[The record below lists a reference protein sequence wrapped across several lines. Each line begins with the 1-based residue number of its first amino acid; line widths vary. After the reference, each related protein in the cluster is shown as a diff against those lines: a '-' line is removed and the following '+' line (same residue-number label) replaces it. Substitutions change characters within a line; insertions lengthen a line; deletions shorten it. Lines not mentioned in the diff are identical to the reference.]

1 MVRRILSYV
10 FIVFGLAAL
19 VLSTSRNAMEYI
31 SIKRDTTAWWGAY
44 PCLNGD
50 LVSLSYLDAVKRFNP
65 PPNHVP
71 LKKAEHST
79 SDNIV
84 LYLHGDSYTY
94 HLSDSIFTGTSAFHY
109 IDRNHG
115 LKFTLDTSKRNV
127 LVIEVSERYL
137 RPYFST
143 LRMLDEVGDTTKSTP
158 AQASIY
164 GMPLS
169 NHYASIL
176 PSFEVNDLF
185 NKYINQNLQCNLFN
199 YNFIIP
205 IFEYKAALNY
215 YVFNRAS
222 GNVVISKDKNFL
234 FLKETVSLTD
244 AGSSYIPLNEN
255 DIQLLV
261 NNFNVIYKHYRDQG
275 FKEVYLSM
283 IPNSASVVQP
293 EGYNNLI
300 PRIQSDTTLK
310 MKIIDAHTLFKTE
323 PTLYYQPGDTHWN
336 SIGRQ
341 KWIDLVNEYLKQQQ
355 L

>member
-1 MVRRILSYV
+1 MFKKILSYL
-10 FIVFGLAAL
+10 FILFGLVEL
-19 VLSTSRNAMEYI
+19 VISTSRPAMQYI
-31 SIKRDTTAWWGAY
+31 SEKRDTTAWWGAY
-44 PCLNGD
+44 PCLHGD
-50 LVSLSYLDAVKRFNP
+50 LISLSYLDAVKRFNP
-65 PPNHVP
+65 PPNHTP
-71 LKKAEHST
+71 LKKAVHSA

-94 HLSDSIFTGTSAFHY
+94 HLSDSIFTGTSAFRY

-115 LKFTLDTSKRNV
+115 MKFTLDTSKRNV
-127 LVIEVSERYL
+127 LVIEVSERYI
-137 RPYFST
+137 RPYFNT
-143 LRMLDEVGDTTKSTP
+143 PRMLDEVGDTTKGERVKLSIEGF
-158 AQASIY
+158 AQ
-164 GMPLS
+164 S
-169 NHYASIL
+169 NHYASVL
-176 PSFEVNDLF
+176 PSIDVNDLF

-222 GNVVISKDKNFL
+222 GDVVISKDKNFL

-244 AGSSYIPLNEN
+244 AGSSYIPLDDN
-255 DIQLLV
+255 DIKIFV

-300 PRIQSDTTLK
+300 PRIQSDPALK
-310 MKIIDAHTLFKTE
+310 MKIIDAHKLFKTE
-323 PTLYYQPGDTHWN
+323 PTLYYLPGDTHWN

-341 KWIDLVNEYLKQQQ
+341 KWIDLVNEYLKQQH

>member
-1 MVRRILSYV
+1 MGKRILSYV
-10 FIVFGLAAL
+10 FIVLGLAAL
-19 VLSTSRNAMEYI
+19 VISTSRNAMQYI
-31 SIKRDTTAWWGAY
+31 SEKRDTTAWWGAY

-65 PPNHVP
+65 PPDHTP
-71 LKKAEHST
+71 FMHAAHAP

-94 HLSDSIFTGTSAFHY
+94 HLSDSVFTGTSAFHY

-115 LKFTLDTSKRNV
+115 MEFSLDSSKRNI
-127 LVIEVSERYL
+127 LIIEVSERYI

-143 LRMLDEVGDTTKSTP
+143 LRILDEVGNTSKNKQAQTTVFANGQDIS
-158 AQASIY
+158 
-164 GMPLS
+164 
-169 NHYASIL
+169 YASLI
-176 PSFEVNDLF
+176 PSFDVNDLF

-205 IFEYKAALNY
+205 VFEYKAALNY

-222 GNVVISKDKNFL
+222 GDVVISKDKNFL

-244 AGSSYIPLNEN
+244 AGSSYTHLNEN
-255 DIQLLV
+255 DIKQLV
-261 NNFNVIYKHYRDQG
+261 SNFNTIYTHYRKQG

-283 IPNSASVVQP
+283 IPNAASVVQP
-293 EGYNNLI
+293 EGYNKLI
-300 PRIQSDTTLK
+300 PRIQSDTALK
-310 MKIIDAHTLFKTE
+310 MKIIDAYSLFKNN
-323 PTLYYQPGDTHWN
+323 PALYYLPGDTHWN
-336 SIGRQ
+336 SRGKQ
-341 KWIDLVNEYLKQQQ
+341 AWIDMVNEYLKQQQ